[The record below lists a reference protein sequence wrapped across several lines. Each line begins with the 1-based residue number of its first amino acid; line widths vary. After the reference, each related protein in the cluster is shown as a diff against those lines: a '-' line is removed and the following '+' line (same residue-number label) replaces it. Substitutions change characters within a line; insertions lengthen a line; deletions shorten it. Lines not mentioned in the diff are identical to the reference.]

1 MGLFLV
7 IASFLLIA
15 TVISA
20 FGYTH
25 YVRPSR
31 LLDQLKT
38 STSNVLPYTMEERGR
53 KKPASWSRLFKSVGD
68 LMPVSPQDAG
78 IAKTDLIAAGF
89 KSSTAVQV
97 YYGTKFVGAVL
108 MLLIALA
115 VRGYVTK
122 PLMKIILPIASVAMG
137 YCLPAFVLGKL
148 AKRRKE
154 SIRYALPDALDLM
167 VICTEAGCGLDQAI
181 LNVSRDLKFV
191 HPAMAEELGMVNLEV
206 MSGKGRADALRNLAR
221 RTGEEEIK
229 KLVAILIQ
237 TDRFGTSVAEALRTQ
252 SDFLRV
258 RRRQEAE
265 ERAGKVGVKLVFPIF
280 FFCLPSLLVVTAGP
294 GMLQL
299 FNGLLPMMNAG
310 GPPQ

>member
-1 MGLFLV
+1 MGLLLA
-7 IASFLLIA
+7 IAGFLLIA

-20 FGYTH
+20 FGYMH
-25 YVRPSR
+25 YVKPSR

-38 STSNVLPYTMEERGR
+38 STSDVLPYTMERRER
-53 KKPASWSRLFKSVGD
+53 KKPVTWARMFKSIGD

-78 IAKTDLIAAGF
+78 IAKTDLISAGF
-89 KSSTAVQV
+89 RSSTAVQV
-97 YYGTKFVGAVL
+97 YYGTKFCGAA
-108 MLLIALA
+108 LLLVAALS
-115 VRGYVTK
+115 VRGHVTK
-122 PLMKIILPIASVAMG
+122 PLLKIALPVGSVPMG

-148 AKRRKE
+148 GKRRKDN
-154 SIRYALPDALDLM
+154 IRYALPDALDLM

-181 LNVSRDLKFV
+181 LNVSRDLKVV

-206 MSGKGRADALRNLAR
+206 MSGKGRADALRNLAH
-221 RTGEEEIK
+221 RTGEPEIK

-252 SDFLRV
+252 SYFLRV

-280 FFCLPSLLVVTAGP
+280 FFCLPSLLIVTAGP

-299 FNGLLPMMNAG
+299 FDGLLPIMRSG
-310 GPPQ
+310 GTH